1 MLIFHCCIIF
11 HCVSLHKGIG
21 VSFLLCVSF
30 FYLKIFFVELQLI
43 DNVVLVSGVQ
53 QSDSVIHT
61 YIFFFRFFC
70 IIGYYKILSIVPIG
84 LYGVSGPFSV
94 FVSLL
99 QQTVRVSRPK
109 SNPLLH
115 DKEPRQPLDN
125 GQQGRESFQ
134 DQYKCPWESTLPQ
147 GAWTAAS

>member
-61 YIFFFRFFC
+61 YIFFFRFLS
-70 IIGYYKILSIVPIG
+70 IIYYYKILNIVHV
-84 LYGVSGPFSV
+84 LYCR
-94 FVSLL
+94 SLL
-99 QQTVRVSRPK
+99 FIYLVV
-109 SNPLLH
+109 
-115 DKEPRQPLDN
+115 
-125 GQQGRESFQ
+125 
-134 DQYKCPWESTLPQ
+134 CIC
-147 GAWTAAS
+147 